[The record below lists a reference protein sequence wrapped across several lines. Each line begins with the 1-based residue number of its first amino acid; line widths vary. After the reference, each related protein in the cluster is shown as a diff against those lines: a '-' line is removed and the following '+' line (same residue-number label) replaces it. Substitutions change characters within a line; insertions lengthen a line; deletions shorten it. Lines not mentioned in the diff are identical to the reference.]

1 MEMSNTHLEN
11 LTTLSLTAKLQISD
25 ECINENS
32 AATTAIL
39 NQLQQCNIP
48 ARNTAVDTSAG

>member
-1 MEMSNTHLEN
+1 MSNTHLEN

-39 NQLQQCNIP
+39 NKIQQCNIP